1 MKINAF
7 ILAAGLGERLRPI
20 TERIPK
26 PLLPVCGRPVI
37 SYVLEKLERLN
48 PEKIGINLH
57 YRAEAIAEWIN
68 THPLN
73 DKIELFYEDPILGTG
88 GALKN
93 ARRLLSDYPF
103 IVHNGDILTDIDLT
117 EALNFHLSS
126 DNIVTLLIHDC
137 PEFNKLIVSKDGRLK
152 GLLDKASHGAS
163 HKAFTGIAIYSP
175 EFLELLPEGYSSVV
189 DAWLDAIKKG
199 FKIGTFDIT
208 GSFWGDIGTPDS
220 YARTVFAFLKNE
232 GETVYVDP
240 SISTDHIEVKG
251 YVSIE
256 KGSIIKEGSSL
267 RNAIVLGGNVEG
279 VIENIIIG
287 DSFSVKI
294 SESRIFELHQ
304 VLLSPP
310 TEGILIGTGGSDRR
324 YFRTPQPDGYVLMK
338 CKDDDPDFLRHIEY
352 SEFLHNNGI
361 SVPRLIDYNEASK
374 TALFEDL
381 GDLNLYSW
389 LKGKKDLL
397 VIEEMYKRVIDELLR
412 LHSIPSSEYKR
423 LSTLLVAKVTVR
435 VFDYWHFRW
444 ETDYFV
450 ERFLKPFK
458 GIEGNEEIN
467 EEFHRLASM
476 ADSFP
481 KTLIHRDFQS
491 QNIMI
496 KGRRPYIIDYQGM
509 RLGPPGY
516 DLVSLLW
523 DPYYRLEEGGRERLL
538 EYYIRRAEELITK
551 FDKEIFRKSIPVLRL
566 QRHMQCLGAYGFL
579 SMVKGKRHFLKYI
592 PEALRLLKEEIEPMK
607 AQFPYLYELITSK
620 VAR

>member
-20 TERIPK
+20 TKRIPK

-37 SYVLEKLERLN
+37 SYVLENLERLN

-68 THPLN
+68 TQPLN

-93 ARRLLSDYPF
+93 ARRFLSGSPF
-103 IVHNGDILTDIDLT
+103 IVHNADIISDINLE
-117 EALNFHLSS
+117 EAFNFHISS
-126 DNIVTLLIHDC
+126 GNIVTLIVHDC
-137 PEFNKLIVSKDGRLK
+137 SEFNKLILDEDGRFR
-152 GLLDKASHGAS
+152 GLLEKTSNLQEGNFI
-163 HKAFTGIAIYSP
+163 KAFTGIAIYSP

-220 YARTVFAFLKNE
+220 FARTVFAFLKNE

-256 KGSIIKEGSSL
+256 KGSIIKDGSIL
-267 RNAIVLGGNVEG
+267 RNAIVLGGKAEG

-287 DSFSVKI
+287 DSFFVKI
-294 SESRIFELHQ
+294 SESRIFELH
-304 VLLSPP
+304 P
-310 TEGILIGTGGSDRR
+310 EGILIGTGGSDRR

-338 CKDDDPDFLRHIEY
+338 CKDDEPDFLRHIEY
-352 SEFLHNNGI
+352 SEFLHSHGI
-361 SVPRLIDYNEASK
+361 SIPQLINYNEVSK

-389 LKGKKDLL
+389 LKGKKDLS
-397 VIEEMYKRVIDELLR
+397 VIEEMYKKVIEEMLK
-412 LHSIPSSEYKR
+412 LHCIQPSEYKG
-423 LSTLLVAKVTVR
+423 LTNLR
-435 VFDYWHFRW
+435 VFDYFHFRW
-444 ETDYFV
+444 ETGYFA

-458 GIEGNEEIN
+458 GIEVNDEIN

-476 ADSFP
+476 ADSFS

-496 KGRRPYIIDYQGM
+496 KDRRPYLIDFQGM
-509 RLGPPGY
+509 REGPPGY

-523 DPYYRLEEGGRERLL
+523 DPYYRLEERARERLL
-538 EYYIRRAEELITK
+538 EYYIALAEELIAG

-579 SMVKGKRHFLKYI
+579 SIVKKKRHFLKYI
-592 PEALRLLKEEIEPMK
+592 PEALRLLRKDIESLK
-607 AQFPYLYELITSK
+607 DDFKSLYELINSI
-620 VAR
+620 VAK